1 MNDQIAAW
9 REEIDH
15 VDDQLLELFN
25 RRAHCAIEIG
35 MLKRRAQLPIDVPE
49 REAQVIARV
58 VDLNEGPLNGE
69 AILRLFEAVIA
80 ESRVAERAMLE
91 AIPTSPSE

>member
-1 MNDQIAAW
+1 VNEEIATW
-9 REEIDH
+9 REEIDR

-35 MLKRRAQLPIDVPE
+35 MVKRRFHLPVDVPE

-58 VDLNEGPLNGE
+58 IGLNEGPLNSD
-69 AILRLFEAVIA
+69 AIERLFQAVIA
-80 ESRVAERAMLE
+80 ESRVAESAMLE
-91 AIPTSPSE
+91 AQPGA